1 MCGIEIE
8 YKGKEITS
16 IKGDKKDVFSQGHV
30 CPKAV
35 ALKDLYLDKDRLK
48 TPIKKTKNGWVNI
61 SWNDALDEV
70 ASKLT
75 AIQEKYGNNAIATY
89 QGNPGVHNVGIM
101 LYAKPFIRALR
112 TKQKYSATS
121 VDQLPH
127 HIASLLMFGHQMQMP
142 IPDLDR
148 TDYLLILGANPAV
161 SNGSMLTAPNF
172 SNRIK
177 AIQKRGGKVV
187 NIDPRFTE
195 TSKICSEHHYIKP
208 GKDALLL
215 LSIIHVIFKE
225 NLSRKGHLENHLKN
239 WNLIKEITTDFTP
252 ENVTEHVG
260 ISATKIKGIAIGF
273 AKSKTAVCYGRFGV
287 STQEFGGM
295 CIWLVNVLNL
305 ITDNTD
311 KIGGAMFTL
320 PAIDLV
326 GMSAMQGRVGSF
338 NRYQSNVNNLPEY
351 SGEFPV
357 ATLAD
362 EILTEGENQVKAFVS
377 IAGNPVLSTPNG
389 TKLEKALSQLDYM
402 VSIDIYLNETS
413 KYADIILPTT
423 TGLET
428 SHYDLAFHQLAIRNT
443 TKFSEHLF
451 NKQANQRH
459 DWQVLN
465 ALTERLT
472 GKKNTVTPENMLD
485 NMLLYSPYKSEKLS
499 INKLKENPNGIDL
512 GVLKPCLIKRIF
524 SEDKKINIAPAEF
537 VDDIKRLKKQ
547 LESWNRET
555 TTDYPF
561 YLIGRRQ
568 LRNNNSWMHNS
579 EVLIKGKNR
588 CTLMI
593 NEKDAL
599 SLKLENEQLV
609 NVISKVGKVKIP
621 IEITNE
627 ILQGVVSIPHG
638 FGHDRMGTK
647 IQLAQQNAG
656 VSINDLT
663 NDNKVDQL
671 TGNANFSGTK
681 VKVEK

>member
-260 ISATKIKGIAIGF
+260 ISATKIKEIAIGF

-499 INKLKENPNGIDL
+499 IKKLKENPNGIDL
-512 GVLKPCLIKRIF
+512 GVLKPCLTKRIF

-547 LESWNRET
+547 LENWNKET
-555 TTDYPF
+555 ATDYPF

>member
-512 GVLKPCLIKRIF
+512 GVLKPCLTKRIF

-547 LESWNRET
+547 LENWNKET

>member
-260 ISATKIKGIAIGF
+260 ISATKIKEIAIGF

-512 GVLKPCLIKRIF
+512 GVLKPCLTKRIF

-547 LESWNRET
+547 LENWNKET
-555 TTDYPF
+555 ATDYPF